1 MNQAPIVLRPA
12 QAIFAAWIALCTLIL
27 VNGYALNLLGFP
39 ADASII
45 FALILIES
53 ILLTR
58 WMLAQRV
65 RTAERPCG
73 IAGDPLE
80 LAGFLLVAIGT
91 WIYFVLPSL
100 PTLLAPS
107 YSGDPALHVGFINS
121 VYTTGRIIADDP
133 GGPSLIAATLAH
145 WLGWS
150 PLRVLHPVA
159 ALWLALT
166 AGGIYGIACAI
177 LPDRKEYKAIALFAV
192 FALFVAWSYFA
203 GIALGANYFF
213 SQISG
218 QLFIVAFVWFLYE
231 YRTAYH
237 AIWEI
242 LLIAS
247 LLSVGVLYQLW
258 LALPGAMLVWELA
271 DGWRCGGERRER
283 ARRMAMIALAAGLV
297 IGAAF
302 VLNGRQFIPTL
313 GRIKLGGTVMPPTLD
328 ALGGPGS
335 IVLALAGLFIARRQD
350 RFRVVVAFAFSTL
363 LLTLALLGTRVLFGG
378 GIYWLN
384 KSFFLWIFPLALCS
398 AIAIARA
405 IEFLPRH
412 LLASAPS
419 LLAVFSA
426 LVAIVFLVY
435 PPPAYAVLNESEIQ
449 VALWAK
455 EHLNTRHI
463 HYIGTKSL
471 TAQWLGIA
479 IWGEQLPGDLI
490 ADLAALGPKTFE
502 EWRDSP
508 GWGEY
513 LYVSS
518 NQHFNLDATLRV
530 LYQQGD
536 SMIVQKAFTN
546 SHPPTSARPTRFGN
560 LLALH
565 DYELPRQ
572 TARPGQVITFT
583 TLVETLNVPPHRV
596 MWRLTLRDKQ
606 NNTVSEMWSDPLGNQ
621 FPLQRWP
628 DGIVISQPFT
638 LPLLEDVASGLY
650 DLKLGLYYVST
661 GEPVGYQTND
671 GAADDILKLGQ
682 IKVALPPVMRDELSL
697 ITRIDQ
703 KIGDEATL
711 LGYHLAQQ
719 SPIRPGDSFEL
730 SLYWQCSKP
739 MSQDYT
745 VFVHLLDQAGV
756 LRAQRDSAPRDGT
769 YPTSIWERDEII
781 VDPYIITVPRAAP
794 PGDYRLAVGMYQWP
808 SLQRLPVGDSDQIML
823 PVTITVEK

>member
-1 MNQAPIVLRPA
+1 MIFRPA
-12 QAIFAAWIALCTLIL
+12 QVILAAWIALFALIL

-39 ADASII
+39 ADARVI

-53 ILLTR
+53 ILLAR

-80 LAGFLLVAIGT
+80 LAGFLLVVVGT

-121 VYTTGRIIADDP
+121 VYSTGRIISDDP

-159 ALWLALT
+159 AVWLALT

-177 LPDRKEYKAIALFAV
+177 LPDRKEYKAVALFAV
-192 FALFVAWSYFA
+192 LALFVAWSYFA

-213 SQISG
+213 SQIAG

-237 AIWEI
+237 PIWEI

-258 LALPGAMLVWELA
+258 VALPGAMLMWELVE
-271 DGWRCGGERRER
+271 GWRYGGERRER
-283 ARRMAMIALAAGLV
+283 ARRTGMIALAAGLV
-297 IGAAF
+297 IGVAF
-302 VLNGRQFIPTL
+302 ILNGRQFIPTL
-313 GRIKLGGTVMPPTLD
+313 GRIKLGGTVMAPTLD

-350 RFRVVVAFAFSTL
+350 RLRVVVVYSVFTL
-363 LLTLALLGTRVLFGG
+363 LLTLALMGTRVLFGG

-398 AIAIARA
+398 VIALARA
-405 IEFLPRH
+405 IEFLPRW

-419 LLAVFSA
+419 LVAVFGTLA
-426 LVAIVFLVY
+426 AIIFFVY
-435 PPPAYAVLNESEIQ
+435 PPPTYAVLNESEIK

-455 EHLNTRHI
+455 EHLNTRHV

-530 LYQQGD
+530 LYRQGD
-536 SMIVQKAFTN
+536 SMIVQKAFTT
-546 SHPPTSARPTRFGN
+546 SHPPSTDQPARFGN

-572 TARPGQVITFT
+572 TARPGEVISFT
-583 TLVETLNVPPHRV
+583 TMVETLNVPRQRV

-606 NNTVSEMWSDPLGNQ
+606 NNTDSEMWSDPLGNQ

-628 DGIVISQPFT
+628 DGRVISQPFT
-638 LPLLEDVASGLY
+638 LPLLEDVAPGLY
-650 DLKLGLYYVST
+650 DLKLGLYYVSS
-661 GEPVGYQTND
+661 GEAVGYQTSD

-682 IKVALPPVMRDELSL
+682 IKVALPPVMRDELGS

-703 KIGDEATL
+703 KLGDGVTL
-711 LGYHLAQQ
+711 LGYQVAQQ
-719 SPIRPGDSFEL
+719 SSIRPGDSFEL
-730 SLYWQCSKP
+730 SLYWQGLKP

-745 VFVHLLDQAGV
+745 VFAHLLDQAGV

-781 VDPYIITVPRAAP
+781 ADPYTITIPRDAL

-808 SLQRLPVGDSDQIML
+808 SLQRLPVGDSDQIVL
-823 PVTITVEK
+823 PVTITVEQ